1 LVFVC
6 FCFGF
11 GWLVLFVGGSGAGEG
26 RRHLLAVRTNPFV
39 LLLFVFS
46 VFIVFCLCRVASAD
60 TNKSNAIQDQP
71 NSKNLAPQTVLRV
84 ATYRSFA
91 SSYGPGSTIKS
102 EFEKNCKCTVEWLL
116 SDDAGGLLLDL
127 KTGKNK
133 DADVMV
139 GFDQFMT
146 TELKST
152 GKLAEYKSVGKYSV
166 IAASIP
172 SPYQP
177 VDFGYFSVMVDM
189 QKVQRHPDTFASFLA
204 DRQFAKSFA
213 AQDPRTS
220 SPGMG
225 LLVWLRTISKDQKA
239 FEEKLQDLKAQALTF
254 SKGWSESYG
263 LFTKGEVKSVFSYV
277 TSELYHRISE
287 GTDRYRALRFVEGHP
302 LQIEYAAYLKST
314 KKVELAKEFMAFLLK
329 PEVQKNIA
337 QQNWMFP
344 AGHDALALLP
354 ARFSDTLKEI
364 KTLKVD
370 PQLYDPLRRKEL
382 VNSWRSAFR

>member
-1 LVFVC
+1 MKSAMSLKVT
-6 FCFGF
+6 G
-11 GWLVLFVGGSGAGEG
+11 LALFIILFWSSFASSGAPE
-26 RRHLLAVRTNPFV
+26 
-39 LLLFVFS
+39 
-46 VFIVFCLCRVASAD
+46 
-60 TNKSNAIQDQP
+60 TNKGNESKEQSAVKTPASQAI
-71 NSKNLAPQTVLRV
+71 LRV

-102 EFEKNCKCTVEWLL
+102 EFEKSCKCAIEWLL

-152 GKLAEYKSVGKYSV
+152 GKLAEYKSLGKYSV

-189 QKVQRHPDTFASFLA
+189 QKVQRHPETFASFLA
-204 DRQFAKSFA
+204 DGQFAKSFA

-239 FEEKLQDLKAQALTF
+239 FEEKLKDLKAQALTF

-263 LFTKGEVKSVFSYV
+263 LFTKGEVNAVFSYV

-287 GTDRYRALRFVEGHP
+287 NTDRYRALRFVEGHP

-314 KKVELAKEFMAFLLK
+314 KQVELAKEFMAFLLK
-329 PEVQKNIA
+329 PDIQKNIA

-370 PQLYDPLRRKEL
+370 PQLYEPARRKEL

>member
-1 LVFVC
+1 MRPKDFRKL
-6 FCFGF
+6 
-11 GWLVLFVGGSGAGEG
+11 SS
-26 RRHLLAVRTNPFV
+26 LARV
-39 LLLFVFS
+39 
-46 VFIVFCLCRVASAD
+46 VFITATHVNRINLGNFCMKSAKFKRATNLAMFIGLFWCGFASAD
-60 TNKSNAIQDQP
+60 VGKSNEVQKKEDSSAPGSQAI
-71 NSKNLAPQTVLRV
+71 LRV

-91 SSYGPGSTIKS
+91 SAYGPGASIKT
-102 EFEKNCKCTVEWLL
+102 EFEKSCKCTIEWLL
-116 SDDAGGLLLDL
+116 SDDAGGILLDL

-139 GFDQFMT
+139 GFDQFLT
-146 TELKST
+146 TELKNT
-152 GKLAEYKSVGKYSV
+152 GKLAEYKSLGKYSF
-166 IAASIP
+166 IATSIP

-177 VDFGYFSVMVDM
+177 VDFGYFAVMVDM

-204 DRQFAKSFA
+204 DGQFAKSFA

-239 FEEKLQDLKAQALTF
+239 FEEKLKDLKAQALTF

-287 GTDRYRALRFVEGHP
+287 NTDRYRALRFVEGHP
-302 LQIEYAAYLKST
+302 LQIEYAAYLNST
-314 KKVELAKEFMAFLLK
+314 KQVELAKEFMAFLLK
-329 PEVQKNIA
+329 PEIQKNIA

-354 ARFSDTLKEI
+354 NRFSDTLRE
-364 KTLKVD
+364 
-370 PQLYDPLRRKEL
+370 LYEPLRRKEL
-382 VNSWRSAFR
+382 VKAWRSAFQ

>member
-1 LVFVC
+1 MKSAKFIKLTQ
-6 FCFGF
+6 
-11 GWLVLFVGGSGAGEG
+11 
-26 RRHLLAVRTNPFV
+26 LA
-39 LLLFVFS
+39 L
-46 VFIVFCLCRVASAD
+46 FIVFCWCRVASAD
-60 TNKSNAIQDQP
+60 TKKSNDIQDKP

-91 SSYGPGSTIKS
+91 SSYGPGAAIKS
-102 EFEKNCKCTVEWLL
+102 EFEKSCKCTIEWLL

-152 GKLAEYKSVGKYSV
+152 GKLAEYKSLGKYSL
-166 IAASIP
+166 IAASIS

-287 GTDRYRALRFVEGHP
+287 STDRYRALRFVEGHP
-302 LQIEYAAYLKST
+302 LQIEYAAYMNST
-314 KKVELAKEFMAFLLK
+314 KHVELAKEFMAFLLK

-354 ARFSDTLKEI
+354 GRFSDMLQEI

-370 PQLYDPLRRKEL
+370 PQLYDPVRRKEL
-382 VNSWRSAFR
+382 VNAWRSAFR